1 MEGVA
6 GMAMG
11 SYEVLIIGG
20 GVSGA
25 ALFYQLA
32 RHTDVSRIGLVEKHS
47 SLAAVNSHARSNS
60 QTLHCGDIETNYT
73 VEKAK
78 KVKAAADKLA
88 RYAQVQPD
96 RDRILFRCSKMVLG
110 VGPEE
115 VALLRQRFETF
126 RELYPHMRLLE
137 KEEIA
142 QIEPNV
148 ALVGGKPRPEE
159 IVALGSVDQYSAV
172 DFKALTES
180 FIRNGSSAEGKIT
193 EVHLDTKVLSITQDS
208 DGFRVQTSKGEIRA
222 KIVVVSAGAHSLYLA
237 QRMGYGLEYST
248 LPVAGSFYYTPKVLN
263 GKVYTVQDDRLPFAA
278 IHGDPDVIKEG
289 VTRWGP
295 TALVLPK
302 LERYIGGTVGEFFKT
317 FHMGVATVLLRM
329 LKHPTIR
336 AYLIRNILFEVPG
349 IRRRLFLKEARKIV
363 PSLKLED
370 LAFAEGVGG
379 IRPQVVDR
387 AKKVM
392 LLGEAKINP
401 GTGILF
407 NMTPSPGATSCL
419 DNAEKDA
426 ELVLGFLGRETAS

>member
-1 MEGVA
+1 MD
-6 GMAMG
+6 

-32 RHTDVSRIGLVEKHS
+32 CRTDVSRIGLVEKHS

-73 VEKAK
+73 LEKAI
-78 KVKAAADKLA
+78 KVKAGADKVVK
-88 RYAQVQPD
+88 YAETQPD
-96 RDRILFRCSKMVLG
+96 CDRILFRCPKMVLG
-110 VGPEE
+110 VGPTE
-115 VALLRQRFETF
+115 ASFLRQRFTTF
-126 RELYPHMRLLE
+126 REHYPHMRLLE
-137 KEEIA
+137 REQIA
-142 QIEPNV
+142 EIEPAV
-148 ALVGGKPRPEE
+148 ALVDGKPRPEE

-172 DFKALTES
+172 DFRALTKS
-180 FIRNGSSAEGKIT
+180 FIHNATNVEGKVT
-193 EVHLDTKVLSITQDS
+193 EVHLETKVLAIVQNV
-208 DGFRVQTSKGEIRA
+208 DGFTVTTNKGELRA
-222 KIVVVSAGAHSLYLA
+222 KAVVVSAGAHSLYLA
-237 QRMGYGLEYST
+237 QQMGYGMEYST

-263 GKVYTVQDDRLPFAA
+263 GKVYTIQDDRLPFAA

-302 LERYIGGTVGEFFKT
+302 LERYIGGTTTEFFKT
-317 FHMGVATVLLRM
+317 FHLGVAAVMLRM

-336 AYLIRNILFEVPG
+336 AYLIRNVLFEVPG
-349 IRRRLFLKEARKIV
+349 IRRRLFLKDAHKIV

-370 LAFAEGVGG
+370 LTFAKGIGG

-387 AKKVM
+387 AKKIM

-426 ELVLGFLGRETAS
+426 ALVLEFLSR

>member
-1 MEGVA
+1 
-6 GMAMG
+6 MALG
-11 SYEVLIIGG
+11 AYEVLIIGG

-32 RHTDVSRIGLVEKHS
+32 RHTEVARIGLVEKHT

-73 VEKAK
+73 LEKAR

-88 RYAQVQPD
+88 RYAEAQPD
-96 RDRILFRCSKMVLG
+96 RDRILFKCSKMVLG
-110 VGPEE
+110 VGAQE
-115 VALLRQRFETF
+115 VALLRQRFEDF
-126 RELYPHMRLLE
+126 KELYPHMRLLE
-137 KEEIA
+137 KA
-142 QIEPNV
+142 QIAEFEPSV
-148 ALVGGKPRPEE
+148 ALVEGRLRTEE
-159 IVALGSVDQYSAV
+159 LVALGSMDQYSAV
-172 DFKALTES
+172 DYKALTES
-180 FIRNGSSAEGKIT
+180 FIHNGAGAEGKVT
-193 EVHLDTKVLSITQDS
+193 EVHLDTKVLSIAKTS
-208 DGFRVQTSKGEIRA
+208 EGFTVQTSKGELRA
-222 KIVVVSAGAHSLYLA
+222 KVVVVSAGAHSLYLA
-237 QRMGYGLEYST
+237 QQMGYGLEYST

-263 GKVYTVQDDRLPFAA
+263 GKVYTIQDDRLPFAA
-278 IHGDPDVIKEG
+278 IHGDPDVVKVG

-302 LERYIGGTVGEFFKT
+302 LERYIGGTTLEFLKT
-317 FHMGVATVLLRM
+317 FHLGAVSVLLRM
-329 LKHPTIR
+329 MRHPTIR
-336 AYLIRNILFEVPG
+336 AYLLRNILFEVPG
-349 IRRRLFLKEARKIV
+349 IRRRLFLKDARKIV
-363 PSLKLED
+363 PSLRLED
-370 LAFAEGVGG
+370 LTFAKGVGG

-426 ELVLGFLGRETAS
+426 ELVLGFLASAVEA

>member
-1 MEGVA
+1 
-6 GMAMG
+6 MALG

-32 RHTDVSRIGLVEKHS
+32 CHTEVARIGLVEKHT

-73 VEKAK
+73 LDKAR

-88 RYAQVQPD
+88 RYAEAQPD

-110 VGPEE
+110 VGPKE
-115 VALLRQRFETF
+115 VAQLRERFLSF
-126 RELYPHMRLLE
+126 KELYPHMQLLE
-137 KEEIA
+137 KHQIA
-142 QIEPNV
+142 EIEPQV
-148 ALVGGKPRPEE
+148 VLVDGKPREDE

-172 DFKALTES
+172 DYKALTES
-180 FIRNGSSAEGKIT
+180 FIRNASAAAGKVT
-193 EVHLDTKVLSITQDS
+193 EVHLGTKVLAITQGS
-208 DGFRVQTSKGEIRA
+208 DGFTVRTDQGELHA
-222 KIVVVSAGAHSLYLA
+222 KAIVVSAGAHSLYLA
-237 QRMGYGLEYST
+237 QKMGYGMEYST

-302 LERYIGGTVGEFFKT
+302 LERYVGGTMGEFFTT
-317 FHMGVATVLLRM
+317 FHMGVASVLIRM

-336 AYLIRNILFEVPG
+336 AYLIRNILFEVPL
-349 IRRRLFLKEARKIV
+349 IRRKLFLRDARKIV
-363 PSLKLED
+363 PSLKLKD
-370 LAFAEGVGG
+370 LTFATGVGG

-426 ELVLGFLGRETAS
+426 ELVLGFLGRQANG

>member
-1 MEGVA
+1 MVLGT
-6 GMAMG
+6 
-11 SYEVLIIGG
+11 YEVLIIGG

-25 ALFYQLA
+25 ALFHQLA
-32 RHTDVSRIGLVEKHS
+32 RHTEVARIGLVEKHD

-73 VEKAK
+73 LDKAR
-78 KVKAAADKLA
+78 KVKAAADKVV
-88 RYAQVQPD
+88 RYAEGQP
-96 RDRILFRCSKMVLG
+96 DRILFKCSKMVLG
-110 VGPEE
+110 VGDQE

-126 RELYPHMRLLE
+126 RELYPDMCLLE
-137 KEEIA
+137 KEQIA
-142 QIEPNV
+142 EIEPAV
-148 ALVGGKPRPEE
+148 ALSKGRFRPEP

-172 DFKALTES
+172 DYKALTES
-180 FIRNGSSAEGKIT
+180 FIRSGSTVEGKT
-193 EVHLDTKVLSITQDS
+193 AEVHLGTKVLEILQTP
-208 DGFRVQTSKGEIRA
+208 DGFTVRTSRGEIQART
-222 KIVVVSAGAHSLYLA
+222 VVVSAGAHSLYLA
-237 QRMGYGLEYST
+237 QKMGYGLEYST

-278 IHGDPDVIKEG
+278 IHGDPDVLKEG

-302 LERYIGGTVGEFFKT
+302 LERYIGGTTGEFFAT
-317 FHMGVATVLLRM
+317 FHLGVASVLLRM

-336 AYLIRNILFEVPG
+336 AYLIRNMLFEVPG
-349 IRRRLFLKEARKIV
+349 IRRRLFLKDARKIV
-363 PSLKLED
+363 PSLRLED
-370 LAFAEGVGG
+370 LSFAKGVGG

-426 ELVLGFLGRETAS
+426 ALVLEFLRRSGGA